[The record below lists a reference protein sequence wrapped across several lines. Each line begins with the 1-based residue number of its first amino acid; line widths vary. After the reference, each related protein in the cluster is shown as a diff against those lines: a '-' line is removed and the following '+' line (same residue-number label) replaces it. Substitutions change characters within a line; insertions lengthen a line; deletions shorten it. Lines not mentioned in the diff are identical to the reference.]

1 MPSDS
6 ELRLQHSYY
15 RGCWHE
21 FSRCFL
27 RGEFNPE
34 RYSLPGITP
43 LQQSFTTLRPS
54 SLTRNCSITL
64 SRISGRFSTA
74 ASRRSLGSVSV
85 PVWPDTLSG
94 RLAIIVLVGRYPTNK
109 LIARGPLLKRQP
121 KPALITRK
129 TWGPYAVLAILS
141 NGYPPHQGRSST
153 HYSPVRHSLTPKS
166 SLVRLACLIHSV
178 SVRSEPVSNP
188 SVLFW
193 HTDSLFN
200 KPALRRDRRTPSRSI
215 ASLVVNLQI
224 SQFTEL
230 AFRS

>member
-1 MPSDS
+1 MAGHP
-6 ELRLQHSYY
+6 
-15 RGCWHE
+15 
-21 FSRCFL
+21 
-27 RGEFNPE
+27 
-34 RYSLPGITP
+34 
-43 LQQSFTTLRPS
+43 LRP
-54 SLTRNCSITL
+54 
-64 SRISGRFSTA
+64 
-74 ASRRSLGSVSV
+74 ASHHSLGR
-85 PVWPDTLSG
+85 PLPHQQ
-94 RLAIIVLVGRYPTNK
+94 TNSTWTPPE
-109 LIARGPLLKRQP
+109 A
-121 KPALITRK
+121 PAEASFDPE
-129 TWGPYAVLAILS
+129 GPYAVLAILS

-200 KPALRRDRRTPSRSI
+200 SPALRRDRRTPSRSI